1 MNAQIRKIFVVV
13 LIMFAMLGL
22 AVTNTQF
29 ISAPSLNADPR
40 NVRTNLHAAE
50 IDRGPIIVE
59 KTAIASSE
67 LDDDNHYTRVYDQ
80 GSLYVSA
87 TGYFSSVGYGSTG
100 IEAAQENVLDGQSQ
114 TLLGQR
120 LRNLLTGEKR
130 QGGGVELTL
139 RASMQ
144 EAAAAA
150 LGDRKGAVV
159 ALDAKTGAILALY
172 SSPSFDPNALA
183 SRDAGEVQDAYA
195 TLDADPKNP
204 MLNRT
209 ISERYAPGSTFKV
222 LTAIALIENGIANP
236 DTRMD
241 SPVSTTLPGTNTE
254 VSNIESSTCGDGKPT
269 LTEAFARSCNTTF
282 VLASEKLTT
291 QQLTDVTKRFGFGDE
306 QEIPLTVIP
315 SVFPSDADSA
325 QLAMS
330 SIGQYTVQATPMQM
344 AQVAQTIANG
354 GQMMSPYLIK
364 QIVDADNQTIRK
376 TKATEAGR
384 PISAD
389 TASKV
394 TGMMQAVV
402 SQPYGSGTPMALP
415 NVSVAAKTGT
425 AETGEGDRAN
435 AWAIGFAPAD
445 NPQIAF
451 AVIVEGDETN
461 PTPHG
466 GDVAGPVAKAVLE
479 AGLQ

>member
-291 QQLTDVTKRFGFGDE
+291 QQLTDVTKRFGFGHE

-376 TKATEAGR
+376 TKATEVGR

-425 AETGEGDRAN
+425 AETGDGDRAN

>member
-59 KTAIASSE
+59 KTAIVSSE

-150 LGDRKGAVV
+150 LGDRRGAVV

-425 AETGEGDRAN
+425 AETGDGDRAN